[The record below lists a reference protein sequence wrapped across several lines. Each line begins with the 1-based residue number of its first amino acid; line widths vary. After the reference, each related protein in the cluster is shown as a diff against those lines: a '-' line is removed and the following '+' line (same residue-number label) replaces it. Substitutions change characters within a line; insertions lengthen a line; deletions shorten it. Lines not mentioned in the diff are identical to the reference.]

1 MSKVKA
7 DKQSPKESAKAENS
21 ENESVCDD
29 TASVSTSTTSR
40 SKSPGSRG
48 GRRKSRHSK
57 SHVNVPAFKYDCH
70 LKEDHGQAI
79 FGVAFNHLLCK
90 DQPNIF
96 ATAGSNRCSVYECP
110 RKGGIKLIMCYA
122 DPDPDEVF
130 YTCTW
135 SYDMKTSVPLLAT
148 AGYRGVIRVIDIQK
162 NEAVGNYVGHGQ
174 AINELKFH
182 PRQPNLLL
190 SGSKDH
196 AIRLWNIQTHVCIAI
211 FGGVEGHRD
220 EVLSIDFDLRGERI
234 MSSGMDHSL
243 KLWRIDTQEFK
254 ETIEMSR
261 TFNPNKSQLPF
272 PTIMQHFPEFS
283 TRDIHRNYVDCV
295 QWFGDFV
302 LSKSCENS
310 IVCWKPGQLH
320 QSISQLKPNDASCTI
335 ICEFDYDECE
345 IWFVRFGFNPW
356 HKIIALGNQY
366 GKVYV
371 WELDPSDPKHTH
383 TSTLNNIR
391 CTSIVRQ
398 TAFSRDANILVWVC
412 DDGTVWRWNRKNAEL
427 HTP

>member
-1 MSKVKA
+1 MSKVKM
-7 DKQSPKESAKAENS
+7 DKSSPKESAKEENS
-21 ENESVCDD
+21 ENESAEDE
-29 TASVSTSTTSR
+29 TASISTTTTSR
-40 SKSPGSRG
+40 SKSPGSRRQ
-48 GRRKSRHSK
+48 RRSRTHSK
-57 SHVNVPAFKYDCH
+57 TKVNRPSYKYDCH

-79 FGVAFNHLLCK
+79 FGIAFNHLLGK
-90 DQPNIF
+90 DQPLIF

-110 RKGGIKLIMCYA
+110 QNGGLKLLMVYA

-130 YTCTW
+130 YTCSW
-135 SYDMKTSVPLLAT
+135 SYEQKASMPLLAT
-148 AGYRGVIRVIDIQK
+148 AGYRGVIRVIDVNR
-162 NEAVGNYVGHGQ
+162 NESVGNYIGHGQ

-182 PRQPNLLL
+182 PRQPFLLL

-220 EVLSIDFDLRGERI
+220 EVLSIDFDSRGERI

-243 KLWRIDTQEFK
+243 KLWLINTTEFQEKIELSRI
-254 ETIEMSR
+254 
-261 TFNPNKSQLPF
+261 FNANKSQMPF
-272 PTIMQHFPEFS
+272 PTIMQHFPDFS

-295 QWFGDFV
+295 QWFGDFI

-320 QSISQLKPNDASCTI
+320 QHLSQLKPNDASCTI

-345 IWFVRFGFNPW
+345 MWFVRFGFNPW

-366 GKVYV
+366 GKVYI
-371 WELDPSDPKHTH
+371 WELDPTDPRHTH
-383 TSTLNNIR
+383 SSTLNNIR

-398 TAFSRDANILVWVC
+398 TAFSRDGSVLVWVC
-412 DDGTVWRWNRKNAEL
+412 DDATVWRWNRRNSET

>member
-1 MSKVKA
+1 
-7 DKQSPKESAKAENS
+7 
-21 ENESVCDD
+21 
-29 TASVSTSTTSR
+29 
-40 SKSPGSRG
+40 
-48 GRRKSRHSK
+48 
-57 SHVNVPAFKYDCH
+57 
-70 LKEDHGQAI
+70 
-79 FGVAFNHLLCK
+79 
-90 DQPNIF
+90 
-96 ATAGSNRCSVYECP
+96 
-110 RKGGIKLIMCYA
+110 
-122 DPDPDEVF
+122 
-130 YTCTW
+130 
-135 SYDMKTSVPLLAT
+135 MKTSSNLLAT
-148 AGYRGVIRVIDIQK
+148 AGYRGVIRVINIQK
-162 NEAVGNYVGHGQ
+162 NEAVGNYIGHGQ

-182 PRQPNLLL
+182 PKQPHLLL

-196 AIRLWNIQTHVCIAI
+196 AIRLWNIQSHVCIAV

-220 EVLSIDFDLRGERI
+220 EVLSIDFDFRGERI

-243 KLWRIDTQEFK
+243 KLWRIDTPDFK
-254 ETIEMSR
+254 EKIEMSR

-272 PTIMQHFPEFS
+272 PTVMQHFPDFS

-295 QWFGDFV
+295 QWFGNFI

-320 QSISQLKPNDASCTI
+320 QTMEQLKPNDPACTI

-371 WELDPSDPKHTH
+371 WELDPTDPRHAH
-383 TSTLNNIR
+383 CSTLNNNR

-398 TAFSRDANILVWVC
+398 TAFSRDATVLVWVC
-412 DDGTVWRWNRKNAEL
+412 DDGTVWRWNRRNTEPS
-427 HTP
+427 TP